1 MVDQTESVQFDNNAS
16 EPKSNEELLRQ
27 LIRVVVGMILVGQ
40 DYLRQQLPSWEVEA
54 DEYLRQMKSTP
65 TSQQPQ
71 TPWFPKEWEYRLVG
85 LALESPNYIKAGF
98 NRMYQA
104 PQTLWRV
111 TAPLRWP
118 LDLLGITGFT
128 RSWME
133 GVSERMQTDMDHL
146 QEIGEAEVQ
155 SSRALGMA
163 ALKDI
168 YDDIIDLLAD
178 SPELRDLVAT
188 QTTGLTTEVIGEIRE
203 RTVSSD
209 TMIDAVVRRIL
220 RRPTEPP
227 EEMAVPAAH
236 DN

>member
-1 MVDQTESVQFDNNAS
+1 MGI
-16 EPKSNEELLRQ
+16 PP
-27 LIRVVVGMILVGQ
+27 G
-40 DYLRQQLPSWEVEA
+40 W
-54 DEYLRQMKSTP
+54 
-65 TSQQPQ
+65 
-71 TPWFPKEWEYRLVG
+71 
-85 LALESPNYIKAGF
+85 
-98 NRMYQA
+98 
-104 PQTLWRV
+104 
-111 TAPLRWP
+111 
-118 LDLLGITGFT
+118 LGI
-128 RSWME
+128 RIAQLHQSWVQPDVP
-133 GVSERMQTDMDHL
+133 GTANPVAGHCSSSLASNSLSRAYCRMAHL